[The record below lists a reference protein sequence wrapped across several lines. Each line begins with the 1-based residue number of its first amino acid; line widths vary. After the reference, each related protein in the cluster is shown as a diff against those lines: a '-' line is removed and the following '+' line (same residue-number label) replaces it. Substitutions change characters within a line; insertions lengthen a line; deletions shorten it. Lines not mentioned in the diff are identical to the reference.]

1 MNGDHRWNWIKK
13 LMLDGLDM
21 TGLYSHKFHIY
32 HIIIIIPDSAKS
44 VESSR
49 IQPPEKLTLD
59 FQCVVFLMIETHLIG
74 LKYAGVR
81 KQILHV
87 QKMHIYIYTWNYIYV
102 CICTYYKI
110 YLRFTI
116 YTLYSIHPYWK
127 RSEKK
132 LEAPDRTWWSLKV
145 EEKILGNQG
154 ANL

>member
-87 QKMHIYIYTWNYIYV
+87 QKMHIYIYM
-102 CICTYYKI
+102 KL
-110 YLRFTI
+110 YLRVYMYILQNILKIHDI
-116 YTLYSIHPYWK
+116 YT
-127 RSEKK
+127 
-132 LEAPDRTWWSLKV
+132 V
-145 EEKILGNQG
+145 
-154 ANL
+154 

>member
-1 MNGDHRWNWIKK
+1 
-13 LMLDGLDM
+13 MLDGLDM

-87 QKMHIYIYTWNYIYV
+87 HICMYFYIYMKLYLRVYV
-102 CICTYYKI
+102 YYKI
-110 YLRFTI
+110 YLIFTI
-116 YTLYSIHPYWK
+116 YT
-127 RSEKK
+127 
-132 LEAPDRTWWSLKV
+132 V
-145 EEKILGNQG
+145 
-154 ANL
+154 